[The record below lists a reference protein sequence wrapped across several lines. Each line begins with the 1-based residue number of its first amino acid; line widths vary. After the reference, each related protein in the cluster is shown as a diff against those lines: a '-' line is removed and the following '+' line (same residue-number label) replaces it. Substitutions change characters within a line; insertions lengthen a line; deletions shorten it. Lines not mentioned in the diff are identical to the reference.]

1 MALTPT
7 EEAQVLA
14 LVAQEAALLSL
25 AAEEPAII
33 SNLGATD
40 VSLSDLT
47 AATTPADADLLLI
60 RQGTTDKSVAASVL
74 AAYIAAEVDAG
85 FVNVS
90 GDTMTGI
97 LALFAGST
105 VPTPALFDTTT
116 RIASTSFVMRAL
128 GNHSDS
134 VTKTGAFSVVPA
146 DMGKHLDWSDSVSR
160 VCTLPNT
167 STVAAGSKINIS
179 NSATSP
185 GINLTL
191 TPAAGQIGGTVFGGL
206 AASHALHAGSQVELV
221 SNGTNWLAY
230 NGSGTSARTQDGFI
244 RFPGGVMVQWGRLSI
259 NGATPTTGALPTTF
273 PNNAWGAV
281 ATRVSGTAIAAA
293 QSACSANVT
302 TSQITVAPD
311 STSTG
316 TRDFFWIAIGS

>member
-25 AAEEPAII
+25 ASSEPAII

-60 RQGTTDKSVAASVL
+60 RQGTTDKSVTAATL
-74 AAYIAAEVDAG
+74 ATYVAAEVDAG

-105 VPTPALFDTTT
+105 VPTASQFDNTTKV
-116 RIASTSFVMRAL
+116 ASTAFMQRAL
-128 GNHSDS
+128 GNHNTA
-134 VTKTGAFSVVPA
+134 VAKTGNYTVVA
-146 DMGKHLDWSDSVSR
+146 GDMGAHHSWDDSVSR
-160 VCTLPNT
+160 VCTLPNANSVT
-167 STVAAGSKINIS
+167 AGSKISIANAS
-179 NSATSP
+179 SP
-185 GINLTL
+185 GNNLTL
-191 TPAAGQIGGTVFGGL
+191 TPSGGQIGGTVFGGL
-206 AASHALHAGSQVELV
+206 AASYVLGAGSQVELI
-221 SNGTNWLAY
+221 SNGTNWLAH
-230 NGSGTSARTQDGFI
+230 NGSGTSSRTQDGFI
-244 RFPGGVMVQWGRLSI
+244 RFPGGVIIQWGKVAVVGPASTS
-259 NGATPTTGALPTTF
+259 AALPSVF

-281 ATRVSGTAIAAA
+281 AMRVSAVAVAAV
-293 QSACSANVT
+293 QSACSASVNTTQVT
-302 TSQITVAPD
+302 IYPD
-311 STSTG
+311 NSSTG
-316 TRDFFWIAIGS
+316 TRDFFYIAIGN